1 MVLRD
6 VAFLFKKSL
15 KASLNI
21 KDWETRSTLTQ
32 NRIPS
37 NHGCCAASVASEQ
50 QHKQDLKRIYRRG
63 YEFSNSS
70 LSTRMHCI

>member
-15 KASLNI
+15 KASLNV

-37 NHGCCAASVASEQ
+37 NHGIIIIFDPFYTILSE
-50 QHKQDLKRIYRRG
+50 KFNLRR
-63 YEFSNSS
+63 FSPNIFQCN
-70 LSTRMHCI
+70 TF

>member
-6 VAFLFKKSL
+6 VAFLFKKSF
-15 KASLNI
+15 KASLNV

-37 NHGCCAASVASEQ
+37 NHGCCVASEQ
-50 QHKQDLKRIYRRG
+50 QHKQDLKRIYRRR

-70 LSTRMHCI
+70 LFTRMHCI